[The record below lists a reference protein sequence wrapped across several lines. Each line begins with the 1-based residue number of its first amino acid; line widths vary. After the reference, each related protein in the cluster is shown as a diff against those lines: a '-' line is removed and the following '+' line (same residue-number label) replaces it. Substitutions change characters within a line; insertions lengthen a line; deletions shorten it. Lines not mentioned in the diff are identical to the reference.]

1 MRIFDNI
8 KPHSL
13 YMFSADYAR
22 RSAVSACD
30 GQTVGRPK
38 HIPRYAHALHMRRA
52 IKISKKV
59 KSTDKL

>member
-8 KPHSL
+8 KPDSL
-13 YMFSADYAR
+13 YTFSVEYAR

-30 GQTVGRPK
+30 GQTVGRPQ
-38 HIPRYAHALHMRRA
+38 HIPRSAHALRMRRA

-59 KSTDKL
+59 KSTNKL